1 MSNYYSVRIG
11 RVPGIYLTWKECEEN
26 VKGYSKAQYKKF
38 ESKEKAEEYIKQNEN
53 AKIENNIK
61 IEKIKIEEK
70 YDMLVNNDYNF
81 DECVNV
87 YTDGSCINNG
97 GNNAIGGYGI
107 YFDNMNYKNLSKK
120 LKKKEGYSITN
131 NRAELKA
138 ILETLKIMVGEE
150 KEIIIHTDS
159 MYCIQVLLGT
169 NTYKKILEGKKVPNS
184 DYIKKCHKYVKK
196 LNIKFHHVLA
206 HTNKQD
212 KHSLGNDKA
221 DKLANKAIIKNIYK
235 IKLTFGKYEGKT
247 LNEIYHDDKKYLY
260 WCVNNSNKQIHDI
273 KLFLDTVSKTTY
285 KMN

>member
-1 MSNYYSVRIG
+1 MSNYYSVIIG

-38 ESKEKAEEYIKQNEN
+38 ESKEKAEEYMKQNKN
-53 AKIENNIK
+53 TKIEEK
-61 IEKIKIEEK
+61 IEKTKIEEK
-70 YDMLVNNDYNF
+70 YDILVNNDYNF
-81 DECVNV
+81 DECINV

-97 GNNAIGGYGI
+97 SDDAIGGYGI
-107 YFDNMNYKNLSKK
+107 YFDKTNYKNISKK

-159 MYCIQVLLGT
+159 MYCIQVLLGA

-184 DYIKKCHKYVKK
+184 DYIKKCHKYLKKK
-196 LNIKFHHVLA
+196 LNVKFHHILA

-212 KHSLGNDKA
+212 FHSLGNDKA
-221 DKLANKAIIKNIYK
+221 DKLANKATIKNLGE
-235 IKLTFGKYEGKT
+235 IKFTFGKYEGKT
-247 LNEIYHDDKKYLY
+247 LNEIYHDDEKYLY
-260 WCVNNSNKQIHDI
+260 WCVNNSKKQIHDI
-273 KLFLDTVSKTTY
+273 KLFLDTVSK
-285 KMN
+285 N